1 VRIAGRPTIA
11 YSSTSPVNNSGNARS
26 GKSAQQISADNVV
39 QREPNF
45 VNEWKKLQETRLP
58 QTDRATHYYY
68 SLLQFITLSQL
79 GEIQSTAAQL

>member
-45 VNEWKKLQETRLP
+45 VNEWKKVTRNS
-58 QTDRATHYYY
+58 ATADGPRDA
-68 SLLQFITLSQL
+68 LLL
-79 GEIQSTAAQL
+79 

>member
-1 VRIAGRPTIA
+1 MHEAANLRNKSVQTTLCSVSRI
-11 YSSTSPVNNSGNARS
+11 SSTSG
-26 GKSAQQISADNVV
+26 
-39 QREPNF
+39 
-45 VNEWKKLQETRLP
+45 KKLQETRLP